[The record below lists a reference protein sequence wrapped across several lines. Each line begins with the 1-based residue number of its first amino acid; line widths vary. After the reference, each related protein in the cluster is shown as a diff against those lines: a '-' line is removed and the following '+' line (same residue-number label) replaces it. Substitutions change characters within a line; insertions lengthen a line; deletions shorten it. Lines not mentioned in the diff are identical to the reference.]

1 LNRRWLKYQTFPIY
15 PLNKCLANKR
25 VPIKEL
31 LNQEL
36 LVLAKV
42 LRTANIISKVKAD
55 RLIKDVV
62 LNVARIKAKVLLSGK
77 QERGVEYA
85 VKLADKTVKEGA

>member
-1 LNRRWLKYQTFPIY
+1 LNRRRLKYQTFLIY
-15 PLNKCLANKR
+15 LLNKCLANKR

-36 LVLAKV
+36 LILAKV
-42 LRTANIISKVKAD
+42 LRTTNIISKVEAD

-77 QERGVEYA
+77 QEQGVEHA
-85 VKLADKTVKEGA
+85 VELADKTVKEGA